1 MTTLNGEKG
10 TVSGRRFW
18 PKMRKLRKVE
28 RRYFARNRATQ
39 ASWIMRR
46 RRYRFWLWGVLASL
60 LLVRPA
66 VAITLQV
73 NYTYDTSNFFGA
85 GNPQGATAGAQAK
98 SSLEAAASYFSAILN
113 DSFTSISVPAPYHS
127 SVSDGVV
134 TWTWDESFSNP
145 TTGLSTTVT
154 DVVVP
159 ANQYVIYAG
168 AQSLA
173 GATAGIGG
181 PGGYGWS
188 SDITGSNSFT
198 QADINQINATT
209 ASFSTAVETRGQP
222 TGFARWGGTITF
234 DTSSRNWS
242 FDHTVA
248 PVASTTDF
256 YSVAI
261 HELAHALGFG
271 EGGGGSSDW
280 GNLVSGS
287 SFVGANAMNQNGGV
301 SVPLSADLAHWVA
314 GKQSVIYGTS
324 TPQEAAMDPDILDG
338 TRKRFTALDAAALK
352 DIGWDVIAPPGVNGD
367 YNNNGVADAADY
379 VMWRDKL
386 NQNVTLP
393 NDTTPGNVGS
403 ADFAV
408 WRSNFGTAAASGT
421 TLVGTAI
428 PEPVSFGSFLVGGL
442 VVLWWRRRLK

>member
-1 MTTLNGEKG
+1 M
-10 TVSGRRFW
+10 
-18 PKMRKLRKVE
+18 
-28 RRYFARNRATQ
+28 
-39 ASWIMRR
+39 
-46 RRYRFWLWGVLASL
+46 L
-60 LLVRPA
+60 LLCAQRA
-66 VAITLQV
+66 DAITLQI
-73 NYTYDTSNFFGA
+73 NYSYDTSNFFGA

-98 SSLEAAASYFSAILN
+98 ASLEAAANYFSSILN
-113 DSFTSISVPAPYHS
+113 DSFTAIQTPAPYHS

-145 TTGLSTTVT
+145 TTGLSTTVENP
-154 DVVVP
+154 VVS

-168 AQSLA
+168 ARSLA

-181 PGGYGWS
+181 PGGFGWS

-209 ASFSTAVETRGQP
+209 SSFSAAVETRGQP

-234 DTSSRNWS
+234 DTSSRSWS

-280 GNLVSGS
+280 GSLVSGS

-301 SVPLSADLAHWVA
+301 SVPLSADLAHWAA

-338 TRKRFTALDAAALK
+338 TRKRFTELDAAALK

-367 YNNNGVADAADY
+367 YNNNGVLDAADY
-379 VMWRDKL
+379 VLWRDKL

-393 NDTTPGNVGS
+393 NDTTPGNVGP
-403 ADFAV
+403 ADYTV
-408 WRSNFGTAAASGT
+408 WRSNFGTTAASGSV
-421 TLVGTAI
+421 LVGAAV
-428 PEPVSFGSFLVGGL
+428 PEPSTFVGFFFLLIGSLHY
-442 VVLWWRRRLK
+442 RRRWRNQAV